1 MDNAFDKLGLGPQL
15 VEGLKKQGITLP
27 TAVQAAAIPAA
38 LENKDV
44 IGQSP
49 TGSGKTLAFLLPIFQ
64 RVDAG
69 KREMQAIILAPTH
82 ELVMQ
87 IEKQAKL
94 LAQSSELPVTSAAII
109 GEVNIARQIEKLRDK
124 PNIIVGSAG
133 RVLELIKKRKINA
146 QTVRTI
152 VIDEGD
158 RMLDEHNLATVKEV
172 IRTTLRDRQLMLFS
186 ATVSEKTLKTAGEL
200 MNEPKVIRISE
211 EGGISPNISHIYVVA
226 EQRDK
231 LEVLRK
237 LVASIRPERAIVFIN
252 KGDELQLAAAKLQYH
267 HINACDI
274 SGSAS
279 KEDRKKALEGFRKG
293 SVQLLVASDIAA
305 RGLDIKGVTHIFNL
319 DVPEK
324 PGGYLHRAG
333 RTGRM
338 DESGTAISIVTEKEV
353 AFIRKCER
361 ELRIKISEKIISR
374 GVVTDP
380 QGK

>member
-15 VEGLKKQGITLP
+15 VEGLKKQGITVP

-64 RVDAG
+64 RIDAG
-69 KREMQAIILAPTH
+69 KREMQVIILAPTH
-82 ELVMQ
+82 ELVIQ
-87 IEKQAKL
+87 IEKQAEL
-94 LAQSSELPVTSAAII
+94 LAQSSGLPVTSAAII
-109 GEVNIARQIEKLRDK
+109 GEVNIIRQIEKLREK
-124 PNIIVGSAG
+124 PNIIVGSPG

-158 RMLDEHNLATVKEV
+158 RLLDEHNLATVREV
-172 IRTTLRDRQLMLFS
+172 IKTTLRDRQLMLFS
-186 ATVSEKTLKTAGEL
+186 ATISEKTLKTAGEL
-200 MNEPKVIRISE
+200 MKEPQVVSIAD
-211 EGGISPNISHIYVVA
+211 EGRISPNISHMYVIA

-237 LVASIRPERAIVFIN
+237 LVASIKPERAIVFIN
-252 KGDELQLAAAKLQYH
+252 KSDELQLATAKLQYH
-267 HINACDI
+267 HLNAFDI
-274 SGSAS
+274 SGGAS
-279 KEDRKKALEGFRKG
+279 KEDRKKALEGFRRG
-293 SVQLLVASDIAA
+293 DIQLLVASDLAA

-319 DVPEK
+319 DVPED
-324 PGGYLHRAG
+324 PRAYLHRAG

-338 DESGTAISIVTEKEV
+338 EEPGTAISIITEKEE

-361 ELRIKISEKIISR
+361 ELKIKIAEKIIR
-374 GVVTDP
+374 YGMVADP
-380 QGK
+380 TKK